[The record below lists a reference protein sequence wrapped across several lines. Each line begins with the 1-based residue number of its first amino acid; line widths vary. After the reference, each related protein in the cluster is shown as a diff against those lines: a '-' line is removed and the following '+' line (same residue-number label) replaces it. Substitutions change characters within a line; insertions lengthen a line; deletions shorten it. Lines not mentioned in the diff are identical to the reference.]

1 VQGKHSGIFFTHS
14 PIDIRKGKTK
24 LNSIA
29 RLQSGRNSADNAATA
44 AEAIAGELAAAVVT
58 TGQKPK
64 ASAAAATAVDGFTG
78 GVTSPQ
84 GFMAAGAHI
93 GVKRKRK
100 DLSLI
105 WSEVPAHLA
114 AAFTTNVM
122 RAAPILWNEKVVA
135 GGKTVR
141 GIVVNSGNANACTGE
156 LGMINA
162 EVMAATYAESMG
174 VSKEEIIIAS
184 TGVIGVQLP
193 IQLIKQGI
201 VSTCQ
206 ELDASPAAGLSAAQA
221 IMTTDTYVKQ
231 TSLEFEVD
239 GKKVTIGA
247 MAKGSG
253 MIHPNMATMLSFLTT
268 DLNISPAL
276 LNKALK
282 ESTAET
288 YNMISVDGDTSTN
301 DMVAILANGKAGN
314 TLIDSVGKDYL
325 TFCQALK
332 TINTDLAKAIVQD
345 GEGATKFLEV
355 QVKHADSIEEARK
368 LGRSIVSSSL
378 VKTAFFGED
387 ANWGRIICAMGYSGV
402 TFKPETVSIAI
413 ESAAGRLELMHE
425 GEPAV
430 VNEILGKAV
439 LAEKNITIHIDMKEG
454 FSEAIAWGCDLSYE
468 YVRIN
473 GSYRT

>member
-1 VQGKHSGIFFTHS
+1 M
-14 PIDIRKGKTK
+14 
-24 LNSIA
+24 NSIA
-29 RLQSGRNSADNAATA
+29 RLQNIRTTAGAAAT
-44 AEAIAGELAAAVVT
+44 
-58 TGQKPK
+58 
-64 ASAAAATAVDGFTG
+64 ASAAAAAVTASATTSLKTKGLTAEDGCTG
-78 GVTSPQ
+78 GVTSPK

-100 DLSLI
+100 DLSLV
-105 WSEVPAHLA
+105 WSDVPAHVA

-135 GGKTVR
+135 GGKPVR

-162 EVMAATYAESMG
+162 EAMAATYADCMG

-201 VSTCQ
+201 ESTCQ
-206 ELDASPAAGLSAAQA
+206 DLDCSAEAGLSAAQA

-231 TSLEFEVD
+231 TSLTFEVD

-276 LNKALK
+276 LTKALK
-282 ESTAET
+282 ESSAET

-314 TLIDSVGKDYL
+314 KLIESEGSDYL

-332 TINTDLAKAIVQD
+332 TINTDLAKAIVRD
-345 GEGATKFLEV
+345 GEGATKFLQVE
-355 QVKHADSIEEARK
+355 VKHADSIAEARK
-368 LGRSIVSSSL
+368 LARSIVSSSL

-402 TFKPETVSIAI
+402 SFKPETVSIAI
-413 ESAAGRLELMHE
+413 ESAAGRLELMQE
-425 GEPAV
+425 GEPVV

-439 LAEKNITIHIDMKEG
+439 LAEKDIIIHIDMKEG
-454 FSEAIAWGCDLSYE
+454 LSAATAWGCDLSYE

>member
-1 VQGKHSGIFFTHS
+1 M
-14 PIDIRKGKTK
+14 
-24 LNSIA
+24 NSIA
-29 RLQSGRNSADNAATA
+29 RLQNIRTTAGAAAT
-44 AEAIAGELAAAVVT
+44 
-58 TGQKPK
+58 
-64 ASAAAATAVDGFTG
+64 ASAAAAAVTASATTSLKTKGLTAEDGCTG
-78 GVTSPQ
+78 GVTSPK

-100 DLSLI
+100 DLSLV
-105 WSEVPAHLA
+105 WSDVPAHVA

-135 GGKTVR
+135 GGKPVR

-162 EVMAATYAESMG
+162 EGMAATYADCMG

-201 VSTCQ
+201 ESTCQ
-206 ELDASPAAGLSAAQA
+206 DLDCSAEAGLSAAQA

-231 TSLEFEVD
+231 TSLTFEVD

-276 LNKALK
+276 LTKALK
-282 ESTAET
+282 ESSAET

-314 TLIDSVGKDYL
+314 KLIESEGSDYL

-332 TINTDLAKAIVQD
+332 TINTDLAKAIVRD
-345 GEGATKFLEV
+345 GEGATKFLQVE
-355 QVKHADSIEEARK
+355 VKHADSIAEARK
-368 LGRSIVSSSL
+368 LARSIVSSSL

-402 TFKPETVSIAI
+402 SFKPETVSIAI
-413 ESAAGRLELMHE
+413 ESAAGRLELMQE
-425 GEPAV
+425 GEPVV
-430 VNEILGKAV
+430 VNEILGKSV
-439 LAEKNITIHIDMKEG
+439 LAEKDIIIHIDMKEG
-454 FSEAIAWGCDLSYE
+454 LSEATAWGCDLSYE

>member
-1 VQGKHSGIFFTHS
+1 M
-14 PIDIRKGKTK
+14 
-24 LNSIA
+24 NSIA
-29 RLQSGRNSADNAATA
+29 RLQNIRTTAGAAAT
-44 AEAIAGELAAAVVT
+44 
-58 TGQKPK
+58 
-64 ASAAAATAVDGFTG
+64 ASAAAAAVTASATTSLKTKGLTAEDGCTG
-78 GVTSPQ
+78 GVTSPK

-100 DLSLI
+100 DLSLV
-105 WSEVPAHLA
+105 WSDVPAHVA

-135 GGKTVR
+135 GGKPVR

-162 EVMAATYAESMG
+162 EAMAATYADCMG

-201 VSTCQ
+201 ESTCQ
-206 ELDASPAAGLSAAQA
+206 DLDCSAEAGLSAAQA

-231 TSLEFEVD
+231 TSLTFEVD

-276 LNKALK
+276 LTKALK
-282 ESTAET
+282 ESSAET

-314 TLIDSVGKDYL
+314 KLIESEGSDYL

-332 TINTDLAKAIVQD
+332 TINTDLAKAIVRD
-345 GEGATKFLEV
+345 GEGATKFLQVE
-355 QVKHADSIEEARK
+355 VKHADSIAEARK
-368 LGRSIVSSSL
+368 LARSIVSSSL

-402 TFKPETVSIAI
+402 SFKPETVSIAI
-413 ESAAGRLELMHE
+413 ESAAGRLELMQE
-425 GEPAV
+425 GEPVV

-439 LAEKNITIHIDMKEG
+439 LAEKDIIIHIDMKEG
-454 FSEAIAWGCDLSYE
+454 LSEATAWGCDLSYE

>member
-1 VQGKHSGIFFTHS
+1 M
-14 PIDIRKGKTK
+14 
-24 LNSIA
+24 NSIA
-29 RLQSGRNSADNAATA
+29 RLQNIRTTAGASAKAGAASTA
-44 AEAIAGELAAAVVT
+44 LAASAT
-58 TGQKPK
+58 TGLKTK
-64 ASAAAATAVDGFTG
+64 GLTAEDGCTG
-78 GVTSPQ
+78 GVTSPK

-100 DLSLI
+100 DLSLV
-105 WSEVPAHLA
+105 WSDVPAHLA

-135 GGKTVR
+135 GGKPVC

-162 EVMAATYAESMG
+162 EAMAATYADCMG

-201 VSTCQ
+201 ETTCQ
-206 ELDASPAAGLSAAQA
+206 DLDCSAEAGLSAAQA

-231 TSLEFEVD
+231 TSLTFEVD

-276 LNKALK
+276 LTKALK
-282 ESTAET
+282 ESSAET

-314 TLIDSVGKDYL
+314 KLIDSEGSDYL

-332 TINTDLAKAIVQD
+332 TINTDLAKAIVRD
-345 GEGATKFLEV
+345 GEGATKFLQVE
-355 QVKHADSIEEARK
+355 VKHADSIAEARK
-368 LGRSIVSSSL
+368 LARSIVSSSL

-402 TFKPETVSIAI
+402 SFKPETVSIAI
-413 ESAAGRLELMHE
+413 ESAAGRLELMQE
-425 GEPAV
+425 GEPVV

-439 LAEKNITIHIDMKEG
+439 LAEKDIIIHIDMKEG
-454 FSEAIAWGCDLSYE
+454 LSEATAWGCDLSYE

>member
-1 VQGKHSGIFFTHS
+1 M
-14 PIDIRKGKTK
+14 
-24 LNSIA
+24 NSIA
-29 RLQSGRNSADNAATA
+29 RYQSNRNVAGTPVTATPAANATTALA
-44 AEAIAGELAAAVVT
+44 AESQGLKAN
-58 TGQKPK
+58 
-64 ASAAAATAVDGFTG
+64 ASAVIATVEVVGCTG
-78 GVTSPQ
+78 GVTSPK

-105 WSEVPAHLA
+105 WSDVPAHLA

-135 GGKTVR
+135 TGKPVR
-141 GIVVNSGNANACTGE
+141 GIVINSGNANACTGE
-156 LGMINA
+156 LGIINA
-162 EVMAATYAESMG
+162 EAMAATYAESMG
-174 VSKEEIIIAS
+174 VSKEEVIIAS

-201 VSTCQ
+201 VSTCHD
-206 ELDASPAAGLSAAQA
+206 LAASLEAGLSAAQA

-231 TSLEFEVD
+231 ASIVFEV
-239 GKKVTIGA
+239 GSKKVTIGA

-314 TLIDSVGKDYL
+314 TLIDSEDKDYFA
-325 TFCQALK
+325 FCQALK
-332 TINTDLAKAIVQD
+332 AINTDLAKAIVRD

-355 QVKHADSIEEARK
+355 QVKQAGSIEEARK

-413 ESAAGRLELMHE
+413 ESSAGRLELMHD

-430 VNEILGKAV
+430 VNEILAKAV
-439 LAEKNITIHIDMKEG
+439 LAEKDITIHINMKEG
-454 FSEAIAWGCDLSYE
+454 LSEATAWGCDLSYE

>member
-1 VQGKHSGIFFTHS
+1 M
-14 PIDIRKGKTK
+14 
-24 LNSIA
+24 NSIA
-29 RLQSGRNSADNAATA
+29 RLQSVRNSADTAATA

-64 ASAAAATAVDGFTG
+64 ASAAAATAVAAAAATAVDGFTG

-156 LGMINA
+156 LGMVNA
-162 EVMAATYAESMG
+162 EAMAATYAESMG

-201 VSTCQ
+201 VSTCEQ
-206 ELDASPAAGLSAAQA
+206 LDASPAAGLSAAQA

-314 TLIDSVGKDYL
+314 TLIDSVGKDYF

-355 QVKHADSIEEARK
+355 RVKHADSIEEARK

-402 TFKPETVSIAI
+402 KFKPETVSIAI

-454 FSEAIAWGCDLSYE
+454 FSEATAWGCDLSYE

>member
-1 VQGKHSGIFFTHS
+1 
-14 PIDIRKGKTK
+14 

-29 RLQSGRNSADNAATA
+29 RLQNIR
-44 AEAIAGELAAAVVT
+44 T
-58 TGQKPK
+58 TVG
-64 ASAAAATAVDGFTG
+64 AAATAGVASSAVTTSATTGLKTKGLTAEDGCTG
-78 GVTSPQ
+78 GVTSPK

-100 DLSLI
+100 DLSLV
-105 WSEVPAHLA
+105 WSDVPAHVA

-135 GGKTVR
+135 GGKPVR

-162 EVMAATYAESMG
+162 EAMAATYADCMG

-201 VSTCQ
+201 ETTCQ
-206 ELDASPAAGLSAAQA
+206 DLDCSAEAGLSAAQA

-231 TSLEFEVD
+231 TSLTFEVD

-276 LNKALK
+276 LTKALK
-282 ESTAET
+282 ESSAET

-314 TLIDSVGKDYL
+314 KLIDSEGSDYL

-332 TINTDLAKAIVQD
+332 TINTDLAKAIVRD
-345 GEGATKFLEV
+345 GEGATKFLQVE
-355 QVKHADSIEEARK
+355 VKHADSIPEARK
-368 LGRSIVSSSL
+368 LARSIVSSSL

-402 TFKPETVSIAI
+402 SFKPETVSIAI
-413 ESAAGRLELMHE
+413 ESAAGKLELMQE
-425 GEPAV
+425 GEPVV

-439 LAEKNITIHIDMKEG
+439 LAEKDIIIHIDMKEG
-454 FSEAIAWGCDLSYE
+454 LSEATAWGCDLSYE

>member
-1 VQGKHSGIFFTHS
+1 MVK
-14 PIDIRKGKTK
+14 KN
-24 LNSIA
+24 L
-29 RLQSGRNSADNAATA
+29 
-44 AEAIAGELAAAVVT
+44 
-58 TGQKPK
+58 
-64 ASAAAATAVDGFTG
+64 G
-78 GVTSPQ
+78 GVTSPK
-84 GFMAAGAHI
+84 GFMAAGAHT

-100 DLSLI
+100 DLALI
-105 WSEVPAHLA
+105 WSEVPAHVA
-114 AAFTTNVM
+114 GVFTTNVM
-122 RAAPILWNEKVVA
+122 RAAPILWNQKVVA
-135 GGKTVR
+135 NTDTVR

-162 EVMAATYAESMG
+162 EIMANTYADCMG
-174 VSKEEIIIAS
+174 VSAAEIIIAS

-193 IQLIKQGI
+193 MQLITSGI
-201 VSTCQ
+201 VSTCA
-206 ELDASPAAGLSAAQA
+206 LLAGSDSAGLSAAEA

-231 TSLEFEVD
+231 TSVEFIAD
-239 GKKVTIGA
+239 GKKIVIGA

-301 DMVAILANGKAGN
+301 DMVAILANGLAGN
-314 TLIDSVGKDYL
+314 TIIETEGPDYFA
-325 TFCQALK
+325 FCQALK
-332 TINTDLAKAIVQD
+332 EINTGLAKSIVQD

-355 QVKHADSIEEARK
+355 QVAHANNVEEGRK
-368 LGRSIVSSSL
+368 LARSIVSSSL

-402 TFKPETVSIAI
+402 AFAPDSVSIAI
-413 ESAAGRLELMHE
+413 ASDGGSLKLMQK
-425 GEPAV
+425 GEPLV
-430 VNEILGKAV
+430 VNEMLAKAV
-439 LAEKNITIHIDMKEG
+439 LAEKKIVIHIDMHCG
-454 FSEAIAWGCDLSYE
+454 NVAATAWGCDLSYE